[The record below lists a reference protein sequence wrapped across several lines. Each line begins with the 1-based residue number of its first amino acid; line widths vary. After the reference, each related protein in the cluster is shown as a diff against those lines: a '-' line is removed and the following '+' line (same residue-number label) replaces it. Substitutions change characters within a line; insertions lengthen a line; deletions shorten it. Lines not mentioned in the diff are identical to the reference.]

1 VASYS
6 LDPISANCYP
16 DTSVLINKFGIRDAD
31 ALDKAEAEITQARA
45 LLWGSAP
52 LADTFDFEH
61 YKTIHRY
68 LFGELYDWAGTVRKV
83 NISKKGTRFCP
94 FNEIGERAEQIFIRL
109 QKLNFFRKLNAEKFL
124 NEFTDFYISTN
135 ELHPFRDGNGRTQR
149 LFLSQL
155 AYLNGYSLD
164 FSVVDTDLLMIATI
178 QSAQGVTDL
187 LRSILAVATQY
198 GAGEAEISAD

>member
-1 VASYS
+1 MASYS

-45 LLWGSAP
+45 LLWGRSP
-52 LADTFDFEH
+52 LADTFEFEH

-68 LFGELYDWAGTVRKV
+68 LFGELYDWAGTVREV

-94 FNEIGERAEQIFIRL
+94 FTKIGERAEQIFTRL
-109 QKLNFFRKLNAEKFL
+109 QKLNFFQTLTADNFL
-124 NEFTDFYISTN
+124 NEFTDFYVSTN
-135 ELHPFRDGNGRTQR
+135 DLHPFRDGNGRTQR

-155 AYLNGYSLD
+155 AYLNSYSLD
-164 FSVVDTDLLMIATI
+164 FSVVDTDLLMISTI

-187 LRSILAVATQY
+187 LRSVLA
-198 GAGEAEISAD
+198 EALGVCA